1 MDRRRTGVL
10 LATSGTLA
18 GALLA
23 RRARLGNQSGNQS
36 GNQFG
41 NRPAEQTAS
50 GPTPLTAGV
59 GPGRRARPQ
68 HRSGGLAGAWRRR
81 PRSFGWRSHTPVPG
95 ASSRSVVPVRAGAP
109 AGIFAPANAHPES

>member
-36 GNQFG
+36 GNQ
-41 NRPAEQTAS
+41 PEEQTGG
-50 GPTPLTAGV
+50 GPTPLTAG
-59 GPGRRARPQ
+59 GGAGRRARPQ